1 MEQSMDRSMDFS
13 AERGMPPPSAAR
25 QPVVA
30 LIGPTAVGKTALSL
44 ELASRLGAEVIS
56 VDSRQVYR
64 YMDVGTDKLSLSER
78 RRIPHHAVDVADPDE
93 VFTVSSFVSL
103 ALGAVSRIRSRGRVP
118 LFVGGTPFYYHALFH
133 ASMNAALPHD
143 PEVRRRYEE
152 QAERDG
158 GDVLH
163 ARLAEVDAPTASR
176 LHPNDVRRVVRA
188 LELWELSGMP
198 PSRLY
203 AAGEKRDSGLNVLYL
218 GLNRPRPELFDRIAV
233 RVRQQFASGYPEEVA
248 WLIEHGFDERF
259 PSMQGFG
266 YRELAAWYRGK
277 RSLDE
282 ALEGDISRTRA
293 FCRRQMTWFGKFEP
307 ALWYDT
313 SALSASELERRVVE
327 AASRHL
333 EGARDGISSVADT
346 RADSV

>member
-1 MEQSMDRSMDFS
+1 MDFS
-13 AERGMPPPSAAR
+13 EGNMETPPGGGR

-44 ELASRLGAEVIS
+44 TLAGRLGAEVIS

-64 YMDVGTDKLSLSER
+64 YMDVGTDKIAPSER
-78 RRIPHHAVDVADPDE
+78 RRILHHAVDVVDPDA
-93 VFTVSSFVSL
+93 VFSVSAFVSL
-103 ALGAVSRIRSRGRVP
+103 ALDAVSRIRARGRVP
-118 LFVGGTPFYYHALFH
+118 LFVGGTPFYYNALFH
-133 ASMNAALPHD
+133 ASMNASLPHN
-143 PEVRRRYEE
+143 PEVRQRYEE
-152 QAERDG
+152 QASREG
-158 GDVLH
+158 AHALH
-163 ARLAEVDAPTASR
+163 ARLTEVDAVTASR
-176 LHPNDVRRVVRA
+176 LHPNDVRRVIRA
-188 LELWELSGMP
+188 LELWVLTGMP

-203 AAGEKRDSGLNVLYL
+203 ATGEKRDSGLDVLYI
-218 GLNRPRPELFDRIAV
+218 GLNRPRPGLFDRIAA
-233 RVRQQFASGYPEEVA
+233 RVRQQFASGYPEEVV

-277 RSLDE
+277 LSLDE
-282 ALEGDISRTRA
+282 AIEGDISRTRA

-313 SALSASELERRVVE
+313 SALSASELERRVWE

-333 EGARDGISSVADT
+333 EGWYGGDRKAQAQGLM
-346 RADSV
+346 

>member
-1 MEQSMDRSMDFS
+1 MDLSGGN
-13 AERGMPPPSAAR
+13 AGTPSGGAR
-25 QPVVA
+25 WPVVA

-44 ELASRLGAEVIS
+44 ELASRLGAEVVS

-64 YMDVGTDKLSLSER
+64 YMDVGTDKLPPSER
-78 RRIPHHAVDVADPDE
+78 RGIPHHAVDVADPDE
-93 VFTVSSFVSL
+93 VFTVSAFVSL

-118 LFVGGTPFYYHALFH
+118 LFVGGTPFYYNALFH
-133 ASMNAALPHD
+133 ASMNASLPHD

-152 QAERDG
+152 RASSEG
-158 GDVLH
+158 LHALH
-163 ARLAEVDAPTASR
+163 ARLAAVDETTARR

-188 LELWELSGMP
+188 LELWELTGMP

-203 AAGEKRDSGLNVLYL
+203 EAGEKTDSGLDVLYI
-218 GLNRPRPELFDRIAV
+218 GLNRPRPELFERIAE

-266 YRELAAWYRGK
+266 YRELAAWYRG
-277 RSLDE
+277 RLSLDE
-282 ALEGDISRTRA
+282 ALEGDVSRTRA
-293 FCRRQMTWFGKFEP
+293 FCRRQMTWFGKFES

-313 SALSASELERRVVE
+313 SALSTSELERRVLE

-333 EGARDGISSVADT
+333 EGVRGDDRKAQARGLV
-346 RADSV
+346 

>member
-1 MEQSMDRSMDFS
+1 MEILGEPREN
-13 AERGMPPPSAAR
+13 AETPSRGDR

-44 ELASRLGAEVIS
+44 ELAMHLGAEIIS

-64 YMDVGTDKLSLSER
+64 YMDVGTDKIAASER
-78 RRIPHHAVDVADPDE
+78 RRVPHHAVDVADPDE
-93 VFTVSSFVSL
+93 VFTVSDFVSL
-103 ALGAVSRIRSRGRVP
+103 ALGAVRRIRARGRVP
-118 LFVGGTPFYYHALFH
+118 LFVGGTPFYYNALFH
-133 ASMNAALPHD
+133 AAMNVSLPHD

-152 QAERDG
+152 RAALEG
-158 GDVLH
+158 ASALH
-163 ARLAEVDAPTASR
+163 ARLAEVDEVTANR

-188 LELWELSGMP
+188 LEIWDLTGTP

-203 AAGEKRDSGLNVLYL
+203 AEGEKADSGLDVLYV
-218 GLNRPRPELFDRIAV
+218 GLDRPRPDLFVRIAE
-233 RVRQQFASGYPEEVA
+233 RARRQFVSGYPEEVS

-277 RSLDE
+277 LSLDE

-313 SALSASELERRVVE
+313 SALSASELERRVRE

-333 EGARDGISSVADT
+333 EGSRCGV
-346 RADSV
+346 

>member
-1 MEQSMDRSMDFS
+1 MDFS
-13 AERGMPPPSAAR
+13 RCREAVDIFPVGTRR
-25 QPVVA
+25 PVVA

-44 ELASRLGAEVIS
+44 DLAERLGAEVIS

-64 YMDVGTDKLSLSER
+64 YMDVGTDKIAVSQR
-78 RRIPHHAVDVADPDE
+78 RRIPHHAVDVVDPDE
-93 VFTVSSFVSL
+93 VFTVADFVSL
-103 ALGAVSRIRSRGRVP
+103 ALQAVSRIGARGRVP
-118 LFVGGTPFYYHALFH
+118 LFVGGTPFYYNALFH
-133 ASMNAALPHD
+133 AALNASLPHD

-152 QAERDG
+152 LASLEG
-158 GDVLH
+158 AGALH
-163 ARLAEVDAPTASR
+163 GRLAEVDAATAGR

-188 LELWELSGMP
+188 LELWTLTGTP

-203 AAGEKRDSGLNVLYL
+203 DEGKKKDSGLDVLYI
-218 GLNRPRPELFDRIAV
+218 GLNRPRPELFERIAL
-233 RVRQQFASGYPEEVA
+233 RVRQQFASGYPEEVT

-277 RSLDE
+277 LTLDA

-293 FCRRQMTWFGKFEP
+293 FCRRQMTWFGKFRP

-313 SALSASELERRVVE
+313 STLSASDLEGRVVE
-327 AASRHL
+327 AALRHL
-333 EGARDGISSVADT
+333 AGARGAE
-346 RADSV
+346 